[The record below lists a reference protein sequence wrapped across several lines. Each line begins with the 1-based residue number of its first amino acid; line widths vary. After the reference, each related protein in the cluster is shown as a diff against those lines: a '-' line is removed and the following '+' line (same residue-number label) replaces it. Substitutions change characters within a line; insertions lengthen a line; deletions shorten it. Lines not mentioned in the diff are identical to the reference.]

1 MANKKYLDY
10 EGLQEL
16 VLKIEENYAPIAA
29 LEFKGVKA
37 NIAALPTVTDES
49 VGNMYT
55 VTTGG
60 TTTADF
66 VEGAGK
72 TLQDGEN
79 VVAVDVSTTSTPDMK
94 WDILGGVFEIEDR
107 LQFGTTMPNTDLT
120 NGRTFLYLGETTY
133 DYVDVTSS
141 LQPTDDPE
149 AMGLYVSDGSGGYT
163 LTTDNT
169 PQSGTT
175 YYQRNEEYVTG
186 VIYVY
191 NSTTSKWVAQ
201 SSGDI
206 MIPITNSEIDSLFS

>member
-10 EGLQEL
+10 NGLSHL
-16 VLKIEENYAPIAA
+16 YDKLEEKFAPIAA

-37 NIAALPTVTDES
+37 NIAALPAIATEA

-79 VVAVDVSTTSTPDMK
+79 VVAVDISTTSTPDMK
-94 WDILGGVFEIEDR
+94 WDIIGGVFNIEDR
-107 LQFGTTMPNTDLT
+107 LQFGSSMPASPA
-120 NGRTFLYLGETTY
+120 NGDTFLYMGATTY
-133 DYVDVTSS
+133 TYDAVTPVGTENP
-141 LQPTDDPE
+141 QAE
-149 AMGLYVSDGSGGYT
+149 GWYVSDGAGGYVA
-163 LTTDNT
+163 TTDIT
-169 PQSGTT
+169 VQGGTT
-175 YYQRNEEYVTG
+175 YYEKNEEYVTG

-191 NSTTSKWVAQ
+191 NSSTSSWDAQ
-201 SSGDI
+201 SSGDT
-206 MIPITNSEIDSLFS
+206 MIPITNGEIDALFV